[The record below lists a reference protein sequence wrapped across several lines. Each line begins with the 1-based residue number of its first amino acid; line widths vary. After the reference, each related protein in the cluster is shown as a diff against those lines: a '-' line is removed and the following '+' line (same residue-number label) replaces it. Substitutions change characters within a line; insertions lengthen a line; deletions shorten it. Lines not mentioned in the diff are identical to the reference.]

1 MANEAQAALQRARQA
16 NMLARQLVTGSAVK
30 RTQQIYSRTVNVAT
44 ENILQIQPRYAGLLL
59 GFYVTVQAN
68 IAVGAMGA
76 ALTKTPFGST
86 NLVSQFRFDD
96 LNNNTRIQTTGWHMS
111 LINSMRAGAP
121 FLACRTNTDYPV
133 DFGRSFTSLMN
144 APAGIAQ
151 GANANVAA
159 TYFIPVS
166 YSQQDLRGA
175 IYLGVVNATAQLQIT
190 LNQTPARARTQSG
203 GSDAVYVTADAMTAA
218 DATIGNYTVEVWQCY
233 YDSLPQSENGLV
245 LPVMDLATIYDI
257 KNTSLTGMTANQ
269 DFPVPYS
276 NFRDFL
282 GTYAVYRNRAAAT
295 GAVAFATEA
304 DINRWKLESANYT
317 NIWEVEPRIAGAW
330 ARQTV
335 EDDLPLG
342 VYYFPSRDK
351 PVSTV
356 QQGNF
361 QLVLNAADVQSGAAL
376 LVGYESF
383 ALTNQI
389 ANAGSLPAAA

>member
-1 MANEAQAALQRARQA
+1 MNEAQDALQRARQA

-30 RTQQIYSRTVNVAT
+30 RTQQIYSRTVNAAN
-44 ENILQIQPRYAGLLL
+44 ENVLQIQPRYAGLLL

-68 IAVGAMGA
+68 IAVGAMGTP
-76 ALTKTPFGST
+76 LTKTPFGPL
-86 NLVSQFRFDD
+86 NLVNQFRFDD
-96 LNNNTRIQTTGWHMS
+96 LNNNTRIQTTGWHVG
-111 LINSMRAGAP
+111 LLNSMRAGAP
-121 FLACRTNTDYPV
+121 YLACRTNTAYPV
-133 DFGRSFTSLMN
+133 DFGRSFATLFN
-144 APAGIAQ
+144 APDSIAA
-151 GANANVAA
+151 GANADIAA
-159 TYFIPVS
+159 TYFIPIS

-190 LNQTPARARTQSG
+190 LNNSPTSARTQAG
-203 GSDAVYVTADAMTAA
+203 GSNSVYVTADSVTAPA
-218 DATIGNYTVEVWQCY
+218 SVTLGNVTVEVWQCY
-233 YDSLPQSENGLV
+233 YDMLPQSQNGLV

-257 KNTSLTGMTANQ
+257 KNTSFTGITANQ
-269 DFPVPYS
+269 DFPMPYS

-282 GTYAVYRNRAAAT
+282 GTYVVYRNRAAAT
-295 GAVAFATEA
+295 GAVAFANEA
-304 DINRWKLESANYT
+304 DINRFKLESANYT

-342 VYYFPSRDK
+342 VYYFPSREK

-361 QLVLNAADVQSGAAL
+361 QLVLNAADVQANAAL